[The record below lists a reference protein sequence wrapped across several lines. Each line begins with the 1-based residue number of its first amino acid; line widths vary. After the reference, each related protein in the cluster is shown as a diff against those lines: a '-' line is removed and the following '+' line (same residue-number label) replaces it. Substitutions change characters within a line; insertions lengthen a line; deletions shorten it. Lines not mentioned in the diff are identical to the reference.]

1 MVSKIFS
8 AGLLGI
14 EAYLISI
21 EVNIRNTHLPKWCT
35 VGLPESAVK
44 ESKERVIAAIKNS
57 GYDFLFRY
65 VTINLAPA
73 DVKKEG
79 TAFDLPIAIAL
90 MAESSNLFSDLL
102 EDTLIVGEL
111 GLTGEIRGVKGVLPV
126 AILARDLKIKR
137 MIVPR
142 ENAQEAAM
150 VSGLDVF
157 AFEKLSDVVEF
168 LSGRLI
174 AKPVEGRKFNEQDFE
189 DVYDVDFSEIY
200 GQHQAKRSLE
210 VAACGGHNIL
220 LSGTPGSGKTMLASR
235 IPTILP
241 PLTFEEAL
249 ETSKIYSV
257 VGLLS
262 ERYRLLNKRP
272 FRDPHHS
279 VSNAGLIGGGSYPKP
294 GEVSLAHNGVLF
306 LDELPEFQKHILE
319 LLRQPLESHVVTIAR
334 ATVSLTYPA
343 RFILVASCNPCP
355 CGYLGHPKKNC
366 RCSTHQVEKYRA
378 RLSGPLL
385 DRIDIHVEVPPLPYE
400 DFRKSSAHNETSRVI
415 KERVRRVRKIQQ
427 ERFTGLSIHL
437 NSQMTTK
444 LIEKYCR
451 LDSAGERIFKNAME
465 RFHLSARAASRVLK
479 VSRTIADLENCENI
493 KQEHVLEAV
502 QYRGVERENE

>member
-1 MVSKIFS
+1 MVSKTLS

-111 GLTGEIRGVKGVLPV
+111 GLTGEIRGVKGVLPM
-126 AILARDLKIKR
+126 AIMARDLKIKR

-157 AFEKLSDVVEF
+157 AFEKFSDVVEF

-241 PLTFEEAL
+241 PLTFDEAL

-319 LLRQPLESHVVTIAR
+319 LLRQPLESHEVTIAR
-334 ATVSLTYPA
+334 ATMSLTYPA

-400 DFRKSSAHNETSRVI
+400 DFRKSSAQNETSKTI
-415 KERVRRVRKIQQ
+415 KERVRCVRKIQK
-427 ERFTGLSIHL
+427 ERFAGLPIHL

-451 LDSAGERIFKNAME
+451 LDAGGERIFKNAME

-479 VSRTIADLENCENI
+479 VSRTIADLESCENI

-502 QYRGVERENE
+502 QYRGQEREE

>member
-1 MVSKIFS
+1 MVSKTLS

-102 EDTLIVGEL
+102 EGTLIVGEL
-111 GLTGEIRGVKGVLPV
+111 GLTGEIRGVKGVLPM
-126 AILARDLKIKR
+126 AIMARDLKIKR

-157 AFEKLSDVVEF
+157 SFERLADVVEY

-174 AKPVEGRKFNEQDFE
+174 AEPVQGQQFSEKDFE

-257 VGLLS
+257 VGLLR
-262 ERYRLLNKRP
+262 ERYQLLNKRP

-319 LLRQPLESHVVTIAR
+319 LLRQPLESHEVTIAR
-334 ATVSLTYPA
+334 ATMSLTYPA

-355 CGYLGHPKKNC
+355 CGYLGHPQKNC

-400 DFRKSSAHNETSRVI
+400 DFRKSSAQNETSKTI
-415 KERVRRVRKIQQ
+415 KERVRCVRKIQK
-427 ERFTGLSIHL
+427 ERFAGLPIHL

-451 LDSAGERIFKNAME
+451 LDSGGERIFKNAME

-479 VSRTIADLENCENI
+479 VSRTIADLESCENI

-502 QYRGVERENE
+502 QYRGTERENE